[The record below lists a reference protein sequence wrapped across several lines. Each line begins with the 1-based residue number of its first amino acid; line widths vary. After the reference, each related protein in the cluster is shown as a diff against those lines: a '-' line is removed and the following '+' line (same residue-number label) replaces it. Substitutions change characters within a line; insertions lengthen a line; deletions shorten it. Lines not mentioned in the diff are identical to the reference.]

1 MKERIMKNEQID
13 DLQTIL
19 FDFDLQMG
27 EITTDIA
34 LLQQS
39 QKIMIKEQSEHKME
53 TKEWF
58 KAVNETLKN
67 LPNDLTKIFATKLEL
82 KELEKTVETNETT
95 VNKHDKMIF
104 FVISSIIT
112 AVLSFIGFIIYKVI
126 W

>member
-53 TKEWF
+53 TKE
-58 KAVNETLKN
+58 
-67 LPNDLTKIFATKLEL
+67 
-82 KELEKTVETNETT
+82 
-95 VNKHDKMIF
+95 
-104 FVISSIIT
+104 
-112 AVLSFIGFIIYKVI
+112 
-126 W
+126 